1 MSATNFLELKLLDHL
16 VNNAAYTAPNPMFI
30 ALATAVSD
38 AEAGSFTEVLATVGG
53 SGTGYTRMAA
63 ANSSWASA
71 SSGSVT
77 TSADIQFPVATAAY
91 GSAVTH
97 IALMDAS
104 SGGDCLLIQALTA
117 SKTVDTDDQFVINSG
132 NLTISLD

>member
-16 VNNAAYTAPNPMFI
+16 VNNTAYSAPNPMYI

-38 AEAGSFTEVLATVGG
+38 AEAGSFTEVTT
-53 SGTGYTRMAA
+53 SGTAYARQSA
-63 ANSSWASA
+63 ANTKWASA
-71 SSGSVT
+71 TGGSVT
-77 TSADIQFPVATAAY
+77 TNADIQFPVATAAY

-104 SGGDCLLIQALTA
+104 TSGNCLMIQALTA
-117 SKTVDTDDQFVINSG
+117 SKTVDTNDQFVINSG
-132 NLTISLD
+132 NLTINLA